1 MARQFDVQYLCGYT
15 DGTAARKIEMP
26 KPRKAARKNTA
37 KRSKRIVLQIDPLAI
52 MGTLVA
58 GVMLVLLTVGVF
70 KLMDA
75 RQEMVQMDA
84 YVQSLRQE
92 NEALQK
98 EYDAGYDLENVK
110 QTAQALGMV
119 PMEQVKQVTI
129 HVEAP
134 QQVQPS
140 RWEQI
145 RLFLAGLF
153 A

>member
-70 KLMDA
+70 
-75 RQEMVQMDA
+75 
-84 YVQSLRQE
+84 
-92 NEALQK
+92 
-98 EYDAGYDLENVK
+98 
-110 QTAQALGMV
+110 
-119 PMEQVKQVTI
+119 
-129 HVEAP
+129 
-134 QQVQPS
+134 
-140 RWEQI
+140 
-145 RLFLAGLF
+145 
-153 A
+153 